1 MTTLSRILVVFALVT
16 CALPW
21 STSNAQNAAL
31 GFVVIVNRTNNIR
44 SLPRTEVAR
53 MFMKQV
59 QRWSSGQAVQPVDLA
74 ATSSVREA
82 FSRRVHSRSATSVAS
97 FWRQQIF
104 SGRGVPPPEQ
114 SSDADV
120 IRFVTAHAGAIGYV
134 APSANVTTV
143 GVLEVSGL

>member
-1 MTTLSRILVVFALVT
+1 MNFTSRLLIVVALAT

-21 STSNAQNAAL
+21 STGNAQNAAF
-31 GFVVIVNRTNNIR
+31 GFIVIVNRTNTVR
-44 SLPRTEVAR
+44 SLPRADVSR

-59 QRWSSGQAVQPVDLA
+59 QRWPSGQAVQPVDLA
-74 ATSSVREA
+74 ASSSVREA
-82 FSRRVHSRSATSVAS
+82 FSRRVHTRSATSVAS

-114 SSDADV
+114 GTDSDML
-120 IRFVTAHAGAIGYV
+120 RFVTSHAGAIGYV
-134 APSANVTTV
+134 SAGANVTTV